1 MGSILNYIVDIF
13 RGQSMNNSEVT
24 KDLITLIQDKD
35 ISQAMEMFQNRDL
48 EVLEAIQEYD
58 PNLHDVM
65 SRPNK
70 LRKGREPYKTEKLP
84 RRWQAYIN
92 EVALFYLLG
101 QPIRWSKNDPDVK
114 DEAFDAFTQFL
125 KDTRFNTTM
134 RQAKRIAGAETECA
148 KLYHIYRNEET
159 NKPEVKVVLLA
170 KSLGYTLRP
179 MFDQYGTLL
188 AFGYGYYLKEGLNT
202 VEHFD
207 IQTSQFI
214 YRCKKHNKGWEVTTI
229 VNPTG
234 KINTIYYQQEK
245 EWEGAQSRINRDEQ
259 VDSKSADTNN
269 YFADPKAK
277 VSADVL
283 ESLSDPNDVGE
294 VIRCFGSDS
303 VFEYVTPPD
312 SVELKRFEKDILKES
327 ILNDTFTFNFSPENT
342 KGLGTLTGEALKRA
356 MAPSYMKRDNRKE
369 IYEIAVDREKNLILA
384 IMKNVT
390 HIELKAKLEALQID
404 FEFSEPFQED
414 IDKKWTAIGKL
425 YNDGIVSLETAIK
438 MLGVTDKPT
447 EEIKKILEEK
457 QQNQN
462 NNESNK
468 EDNQSSQNNTSAGQ
482 GNQRANRG
490 EHNA

>member
-1 MGSILNYIVDIF
+1 MGSIIDYIVDIF
-13 RGQSMNNSEVT
+13 RGQSMNDSTAN
-24 KDLITLIQDKD
+24 KDLVTLIKEKD
-35 ISQAMEMFQNRDL
+35 ISQAMELFQNRDL
-48 EVLEAIQEYD
+48 EVMETIREYD
-58 PNLHDVM
+58 PALHDIM

-70 LRKGREPYKTEKLP
+70 LRKGKEPYVTEKLP

-92 EVALFYLLG
+92 EVALFFLLG
-101 QPIRWSKNDPDVK
+101 QPIKWSKNDPDVQ

-134 RQAKRIAGAETECA
+134 RQAKRLAGAETECA

-159 NKPEVKVVLLA
+159 GKAEVKVVMLA

-179 MFDQYGTLL
+179 LFDQYGTML
-188 AFGYGYYLKEGLNT
+188 AFGYGYFLKEGVNT

-207 IQTSQFI
+207 IQTPKVI
-214 YRCKKHNKGWEVTTI
+214 YRCRKVDTGWEVI
-229 VNPTG
+229 PVINPTG
-234 KINTIYYQQEK
+234 KINVIYYQQEK
-245 EWEGAQSRINRDEQ
+245 EWEGAQPRIRRDEYI
-259 VDSKSADTNN
+259 DSKSADTVN

-283 ESLSDPNDVGE
+283 ESLTDPDNVGE
-294 VIRCFGSDS
+294 VIRCFGPDS
-303 VFEYVTPPD
+303 MFEYVTPPD
-312 SVELKRFEKDILKES
+312 SVELKKFEKEVLKDS

-390 HIELKAKLEALQID
+390 HISLRPQLEALQID

-414 IDKKWTAIGKL
+414 TDKRWSAIGKL
-425 YNDGIVSLETAIK
+425 RSDGIASLETAIK
-438 MLGVTDKPT
+438 LLGIADKPAD
-447 EEIKKILEEK
+447 EIKRIEEEK
-457 QQNQN
+457 QQNQI
-462 NNESNK
+462 NNESNQ
-468 EDNQSSQNNTSAGQ
+468 ENTVSGQDNKGVGAGES
-482 GNQRANRG
+482 GNNRG
-490 EHNA
+490 KDNA

>member
-24 KDLITLIQDKD
+24 KDLITLIQEKD

-48 EVLEAIQEYD
+48 EVLDAIQEYD

-70 LRKGREPYKTEKLP
+70 LRKNKEPYITEKLP

-114 DEAFDAFTQFL
+114 DKAFDAFTQFL

-134 RQAKRIAGAETECA
+134 RQAKRLAGAETECA

-179 MFDQYGTLL
+179 LFDQYGTMM

-214 YRCKKHNKGWEVTTI
+214 YRCKKQDKGWEVTTI

-234 KINTIYYQQEK
+234 KINVIYYQQEK
-245 EWEGAQSRINRDEQ
+245 EWEGAQRRINRDEH

-283 ESLSDPNDVGE
+283 ESLSDPDDVGE
-294 VIRCFGSDS
+294 VIRCYGSDS

-369 IYEIAVDREKNLILA
+369 IYEIAVDREKNLVLA

-390 HIELKAKLEALQID
+390 HIELKAKLETIQID

-438 MLGVTDKPT
+438 MLGITDKPA
-447 EEIKKILEEK
+447 EEIKKILDEK
-457 QQNQN
+457 QQNQASN
-462 NNESNK
+462 ISDQDNTTIKQGESETDQNK
-468 EDNQSSQNNTSAGQ
+468 DNT
-482 GNQRANRG
+482 
-490 EHNA
+490 

>member
-1 MGSILNYIVDIF
+1 
-13 RGQSMNNSEVT
+13 MNNSEVT
-24 KDLITLIQDKD
+24 KDLITLIQEKD

-48 EVLEAIQEYD
+48 EVLDAIQEYD

-70 LRKGREPYKTEKLP
+70 LRKNKEPYITEKLP

-114 DEAFDAFTQFL
+114 DKAFDAFTQFL

-134 RQAKRIAGAETECA
+134 RQAKRLAGAETECA

-179 MFDQYGTLL
+179 LFDQYGTMM

-214 YRCKKHNKGWEVTTI
+214 YRCKKQDKGWEVTTI

-234 KINTIYYQQEK
+234 KINVIYYQQEK
-245 EWEGAQSRINRDEQ
+245 EWEGAQRRINRDEH

-283 ESLSDPNDVGE
+283 ESLSDPDDVGE
-294 VIRCFGSDS
+294 VIRCYGSDS

-369 IYEIAVDREKNLILA
+369 IYEIAVDREKNLVLA

-390 HIELKAKLEALQID
+390 HIELKAKLETIQID

-438 MLGVTDKPT
+438 MLGITDKPA
-447 EEIKKILEEK
+447 EEIKKILDEK
-457 QQNQN
+457 QQNQASN
-462 NNESNK
+462 ISDQDNTTIKQGESETDQNK
-468 EDNQSSQNNTSAGQ
+468 DNT
-482 GNQRANRG
+482 
-490 EHNA
+490 